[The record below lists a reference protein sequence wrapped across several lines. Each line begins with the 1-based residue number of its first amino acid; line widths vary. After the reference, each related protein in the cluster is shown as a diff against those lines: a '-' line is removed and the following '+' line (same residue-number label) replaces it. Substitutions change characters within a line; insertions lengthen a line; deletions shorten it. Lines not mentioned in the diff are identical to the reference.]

1 MKKDRQKIYHA
12 LNHPIRRQIVELLDS
27 QEFLGSTELKELL
40 NLGPGKLYYHL
51 DNLGGLIEQ
60 TEDHKYRLSTKGKE
74 AYRLLTTGDTLHVK
88 SKVTPQTPFAK
99 LYTVLKTAFLFDWLW
114 PHLNGD
120 WRRQIPI
127 AILLLLFGAWM
138 GFVSGLQPILLFYV
152 PQNPLLPFSVGQFF
166 LNWLAIFALIAV
178 LCLAL
183 FQRKTGN
190 INLLT
195 GTVISAIPFMIFA
208 AIWFLNENLQWQLE
222 LVWFG
227 WLLRGLF
234 LFSQAWAL
242 AILTVAVSQAKIL
255 RLDKA
260 AFVSFIVAYL
270 SIAILL
276 LLSMGF

>member
-12 LNHPIRRQIVELLDS
+12 LNHPIRRRIVELLDS
-27 QEFLGSTELKELL
+27 QEVLGSTELKELL

-74 AYRLLTTGDTLHVK
+74 AYKLLSTSNTLHVK
-88 SKVTPQTPFAK
+88 GRVTSQTPFTK
-99 LYTVLKTAFLFDWLW
+99 LYTVLKFAFLFDWLW
-114 PHLNGD
+114 PHLND
-120 WRRQIPI
+120 NWRRQIPI
-127 AILLLLFGAWM
+127 AILFLIFGALM

-152 PQNPLLPFSVGQFF
+152 PQSLILPFSIGQFL
-166 LNWLAIFALIAV
+166 LNWTTLFVLIAL

-190 INLLT
+190 ANLFT
-195 GTVISAIPFMIFA
+195 GIVISAIPFVIFA
-208 AIWFLNENLQWQLE
+208 TVWFLNDSLQWQLE
-222 LVWFG
+222 FIWFG
-227 WLLRGLF
+227 WLLRGFF
-234 LFSQAWAL
+234 LFSQAWTL
-242 AILTVAVSQAKIL
+242 AILTVAVSHAKIL

-270 SIAILL
+270 SIAALL
-276 LLSMGF
+276 LLNLGF